1 MYSVLTK
8 KVGIIGF
15 GFMGSA
21 IAEGFKRDYQVI
33 VFDKDQSKTAK
44 ILGIK
49 LAQNNIDVLNSS
61 GIVILAVKPQDF
73 EKLLGEI
80 KGAVEDKLV
89 VSIAAG
95 ITTSYIETR
104 LDKARVIRVMPNLP
118 VKVGEGMICLSKGA
132 FANKGE
138 LNFAKALFDY
148 LGKTLLV
155 EENQMNEVTAVSGS
169 GPGFLYDKIQ
179 GKTKEEI
186 KDYIVSFATSLT
198 NSAINIGFS
207 KPVAE
212 VIAQTTT
219 SGSIAYL
226 EQMHLSPEEAKKQ
239 VASKGGTTE
248 AGLEILHKGGSLTEA
263 VKAALKRAQELSKP

>member
-1 MYSVLTK
+1 MQK
-8 KVGIIGF
+8 IGIIGF
-15 GFMGSA
+15 GNMGSA
-21 IAEGFKRDYQVI
+21 IAEGIKKDYPVI
-33 VFDKDQSKTAK
+33 VFDKDKSKTAK
-44 ILGIK
+44 ISGIK
-49 LAQNNIDVLNSS
+49 LAQNNIDIVKSS
-61 GIVILAVKPQDF
+61 DIVILAVKPQDF
-73 EKLLGEI
+73 EKLLEEI
-80 KGAVEDKLV
+80 KGVVEDKLI

-118 VKVGEGMICLSKGA
+118 AKVRKGMICLSRGS
-132 FANKGE
+132 FAHEDE
-138 LNFAKALFDY
+138 LNLAKALFDY
-148 LGKTLLV
+148 LGKTLLI
-155 EENQMNEVTAVSGS
+155 EENQMNAATAVSGS
-169 GPGFLYDKIQ
+169 GPGFLYDQIQ

-186 KDYIVSFATSLT
+186 KDYIVSFTTSLT

-212 VIAQTTT
+212 VLAQTTA

-248 AGLEILHKGGSLTEA
+248 AGLEVLHKGGSLSEA
-263 VKAALKRAQELSKP
+263 VKAALRRAQELSKS